1 MIIHDKILKYVS
13 PNSYDT
19 ESIHQTRYVLI
30 FNSESPSNCS
40 VPFNNMLQEATC
52 FVTDKGCIS

>member
-13 PNSYDT
+13 PSNHDT
-19 ESIHQTRYVLI
+19 ESIHQTRYVLL
-30 FNSESPSNCS
+30 FNSELPSNCS
-40 VPFNNMLQEATC
+40 VPFNNMFQGATC